1 MFSLILSFIFAGCA
15 TAALPGLRYRNAN
28 YTGMATFNDY
38 SAQSGTVCG
47 PLKGKTGTYGGAA
60 GDISP
65 DISGGLCFA
74 NLDMT
79 NCQNEAPVASY
90 EAPACP
96 TTNCGLCYRV
106 TNLGGYGGS
115 PMGGTGNS
123 VIVQIID
130 SCPSVSAW
138 NYCKTEVP
146 SNQRCGNP
154 KTNSMDIDQSAY
166 GALTGVDFDW
176 GVPNLNIGITPV
188 ACP

>member
-1 MFSLILSFIFAGCA
+1 MSIIRAFVNVVAYPSGWVLYSTLSFTVTDTYVF
-15 TAALPGLRYRNAN
+15 
-28 YTGMATFNDY
+28 TGVN
-38 SAQSGTVCG
+38 
-47 PLKGKTGTYGGAA
+47 GTYGAAA

-74 NLDMT
+74 NLDMA

-96 TTNCGLCYRV
+96 TTNCGLCYQV
-106 TNLGGYGGS
+106 TNLGGYNGSTIGGS
-115 PMGGTGNS
+115 GNS

-146 SNQRCGNP
+146 TNERCGNP
-154 KTNSMDIDQSAY
+154 KVNSMDIDQSAY

-176 GVPNLNIGITPV
+176 V
-188 ACP
+188 